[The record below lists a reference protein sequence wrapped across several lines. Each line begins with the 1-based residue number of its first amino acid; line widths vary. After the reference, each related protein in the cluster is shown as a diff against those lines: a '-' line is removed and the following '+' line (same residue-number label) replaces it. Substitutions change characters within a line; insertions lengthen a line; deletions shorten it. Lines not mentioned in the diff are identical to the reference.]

1 MTSSVRAYRNSATDG
16 ATHIDSLL
24 ACYDAVAEDIRLAG
38 KFAAEGDVAARCR
51 HSQRALLIIG
61 HLESWISLLD
71 DADLSASLA
80 RFYQYL
86 RTEIL
91 RLQLSSE
98 LDKFLDLAFV
108 VCETRAV
115 WQRKQS
121 EGLFQPGTG
130 PQVPSFIGESD
141 GAASRFLVSV

>member
-1 MTSSVRAYRNSATDG
+1 MTRSVRAYRNSATEG
-16 ATHIDSLL
+16 ATQIDILL
-24 ACYDAVAEDIRLAG
+24 ACYDALAEDIRLAG
-38 KFAAEGDVAARCR
+38 TFAAEGDLAARCR

-71 DADLSASLA
+71 DADLNASLA

-91 RLQLSSE
+91 RLQLSNE
-98 LDKFLDLAFV
+98 LDKFLNLAFV

-121 EGLFQPGTG
+121 EGLFQPSAD
-130 PQVPSFIGESD
+130 PQAPYSLGESD
-141 GAASRFLVSV
+141 GTAPRFLVSA

>member
-1 MTSSVRAYRNSATDG
+1 MTGSVRAYRNSATEG
-16 ATHIDSLL
+16 ATHIDILL
-24 ACYDAVAEDIRLAG
+24 ACYDAVAEDVRLAG
-38 KFAAEGDVAARCR
+38 KFAAKGDVVARCR

-80 RFYQYL
+80 HFYQYL

-91 RLQLSSE
+91 RLQLSCE

-108 VCETRAV
+108 VCETRAI

-121 EGLFQPGTG
+121 EGLIHPGTG
-130 PQVPSFIGESD
+130 PQAAHSIGESD
-141 GAASRFLVSV
+141 GATSRFLVSV

>member
-1 MTSSVRAYRNSATDG
+1 MTRSVRAYRNSATEG
-16 ATHIDSLL
+16 ATHIDILL
-24 ACYDAVAEDIRLAG
+24 ACYDAVAEEVRLAG
-38 KFAAEGDVAARCR
+38 KFAAKGDVAARCR

-71 DADLSASLA
+71 DADLSASLTH
-80 RFYQYL
+80 FYQYL

-108 VCETRAV
+108 VCETRAI

-121 EGLFQPGTG
+121 EGSFQPITG
-130 PQVPSFIGESD
+130 PQIPSSIGESD
-141 GAASRFLVSV
+141 GAAPRFLASA